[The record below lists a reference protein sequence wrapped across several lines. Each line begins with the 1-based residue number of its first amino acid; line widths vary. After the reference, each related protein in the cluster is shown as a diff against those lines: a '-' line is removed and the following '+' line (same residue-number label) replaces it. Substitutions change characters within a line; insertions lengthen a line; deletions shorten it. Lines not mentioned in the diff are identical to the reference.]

1 MTARTTLDLLQIHR
15 SEPESYNYNPN
26 CATNETRAWFAKQ
39 KFEREQAERDRLRRM
54 REEADRDW
62 HRHSRKPA

>member
-15 SEPESYNYNPN
+15 SEPESYEYDPS
-26 CATNETRAWFAKQ
+26 CATDETRAWFAKQ

-54 REEADRDW
+54 REEADRLFLL
-62 HRHSRKPA
+62 HNRSES